1 MSSTAALDDLLVRL
15 SVMQRAQAATTEAL
29 RLQAVANA
37 ELSRSLAAILQSS
50 PGAATAEGT
59 PTTESPT
66 RAVLARRN
74 EELEAMIE
82 NERDLARGACALHR
96 SVTEGQDSEIARLEA
111 ESKRLWRII
120 NSTDAPGEGRHLGQY
135 NAALASLDE
144 HLSHYEGQED
154 AAAHELEM
162 QQWPNNYGR
171 D

>member
-1 MSSTAALDDLLVRL
+1 MSSTAALDDLLDRL
-15 SVMQRAQAATTEAL
+15 SVMQRTQAATTEAL

-50 PGAATAEGT
+50 PGTATAEGT

-74 EELEAMIE
+74 QELEAMIE
-82 NERDLARGACALHR
+82 NA
-96 SVTEGQDSEIARLEA
+96 EA
-111 ESKRLWRII
+111 ESERLWRIVD
-120 NSTDAPGEGRHLGQY
+120 STDAPGEGRQLGRY
-135 NAALASLDE
+135 KPALASLDE